1 VQTKHEQ
8 HEEKD
13 YSPAGVRL
21 MGKVY
26 LIGAGPGA
34 ADLITLRGAE
44 LLRRAEIVFHDALVQ
59 REMLAFASGAKLVA
73 VGKRCSQISTD
84 QRFINRTLVEAAS
97 RYELVV
103 RLKCGDPMLF
113 GRAQEEIDAL
123 DAAGVPY
130 EVVPGVTSALAA
142 SAEVG
147 ISLTQR
153 GASRSVVFATPR
165 IGDGENASAWAPA
178 VVAADTAVLYMAVGR
193 AADIAGILETHGMA
207 ASTPIVIVENA
218 SLRKSRRLGT
228 TLHGLQN
235 GAAHGISGPALM
247 LVGDIYGKKARALI
261 GEESVIYDEL
271 RAAARS

>member
-1 VQTKHEQ
+1 
-8 HEEKD
+8 
-13 YSPAGVRL
+13 

-103 RLKCGDPMLF
+103 RLKGGDPMLF

-165 IGDGENASAWAPA
+165 IGDGENASAWAPGSWRPTRPFSIWQWA
-178 VVAADTAVLYMAVGR
+178 GLRILPVSWKHTVWRPVHPSSSWKMRRSGNRVAWVRPCTACRMAQR
-193 AADIAGILETHGMA
+193 M
-207 ASTPIVIVENA
+207 
-218 SLRKSRRLGT
+218 
-228 TLHGLQN
+228 
-235 GAAHGISGPALM
+235 
-247 LVGDIYGKKARALI
+247 
-261 GEESVIYDEL
+261 ESV
-271 RAAARS
+271 ARR